1 MSLILQNDS
10 GLSEETAGSQTSASY
25 QIASHKGR
33 GTDASDIQS
42 IIDQVSLPDHCP
54 AVTNFKSRNCNHGAA
69 GHWSRT
75 STQTSDYVITV
86 CSANNVGAFQ
96 HLPKS
101 MMDSGNSQWLC
112 LSSQA
117 CLQAFSPGLQ
127 VTERLKYSIEKEIR
141 SQLAAKPRTS
151 TWRLV
156 ATLIVIF
163 IFVPLSALLAWDLRQ
178 QQLPAALPPPT

>member
-1 MSLILQNDS
+1 MELLDIGHVLHTDKRLCDHRMFSKQC
-10 GLSEETAGSQTSASY
+10 GSFSASS
-25 QIASHKGR
+25 QIDDGQWQ
-33 GTDASDIQS
+33 QS
-42 IIDQVSLPDHCP
+42 MALPVKSSL
-54 AVTNFKSRNCNHGAA
+54 
-69 GHWSRT
+69 
-75 STQTSDYVITV
+75 
-86 CSANNVGAFQ
+86 
-96 HLPKS
+96 
-101 MMDSGNSQWLC
+101 
-112 LSSQA
+112 
-117 CLQAFSPGLQ
+117 LQAFSPGLQ